1 MANMDKVKR
10 IRDWDGKFV
19 KNEDF
24 YRKYTM
30 ALTREEQ
37 EIILKLRAR
46 KARKGVVGSLRRT
59 LHV

>member
-1 MANMDKVKR
+1 MDKVKR
-10 IRDWDGKFV
+10 IRDWDGKFI
-19 KNEDF
+19 KNEAF

-46 KARKGVVGSLRRT
+46 KVRTGVVGSLRRT